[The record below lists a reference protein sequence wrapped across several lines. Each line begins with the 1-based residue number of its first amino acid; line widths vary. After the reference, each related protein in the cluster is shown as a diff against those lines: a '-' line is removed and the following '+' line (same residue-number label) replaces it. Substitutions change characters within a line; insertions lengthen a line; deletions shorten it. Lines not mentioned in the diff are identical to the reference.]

1 MFSKLFAKKIACSN
15 SQQKKSSQDC
25 ELVLQYEKIEPSR
38 SNNNDVFLPGHR
50 ATGLA
55 CRLSKYAEPH
65 RIYHGSRPPPPISI
79 RFRTSCD
86 QKVFN
91 ALQPIEEGSGLV

>member
-1 MFSKLFAKKIACSN
+1 MFSKLFAKKMPALITVS
-15 SQQKKSSQDC
+15 KKSSQDC

-50 ATGLA
+50 ATGFA

-91 ALQPIEEGSGLV
+91 PLQWIEEGSELV